1 MRIKAGRGPYF
12 AQIPWALQDDPRTD
26 SGMIATYASL
36 RRYSD
41 FGGPTGCRASHRT
54 LSQKAHLSSSTF
66 RLKLAALRALGW
78 IEWQSG
84 KVDGTPNVYIV
95 HASLGSPV
103 IGEGV
108 AEIHTPGSPVIGDNL
123 EVSIPRANTNGG
135 ATRSDWVKLLGQT
148 WKDTYHTL
156 DAPYAKI
163 GVACKRLVESQ
174 GLEAVSQGWQ
184 RYLSA
189 TEVERASAARFAQV
203 WVPEKLQAML
213 RAARLPQTKQVLVED
228 GNTGRLGLETVP
240 LDDPRPAHQ

>member
-1 MRIKAGRGPYF
+1 
-12 AQIPWALQDDPRTD
+12 
-26 SGMIATYASL
+26 MIAVYAAL

-41 FGGPTGCRASHRT
+41 FGGPTGCRASLPTLAQKARVSRRT
-54 LSQKAHLSSSTF
+54 LIRKLEEL
-66 RLKLAALRALGW
+66 RLTGWVSWDGGPRA
-78 IEWQSG
+78 G
-84 KVDGTPNVYIV
+84 KPNAYLV
-95 HASLGSPV
+95 HASLTSATETLDQCQPV
-103 IGEGV
+103 TATSANV
-108 AEIHTPGSPVIGDNL
+108 TPNL

-184 RYLSA
+184 RYLLA

-240 LDDPRPAHQ
+240 LDDPRPAHK